1 MRVEI
6 VNDNQNWLNWGT
18 LVQIWIAD
26 PNQRP
31 TALKELKDQMDAHNV
46 CGTVAGPDSRPVQIE
61 ARTSIAL
68 NDFTVGRPKQDGTS
82 LAHRRRQGRLEN
94 RPEPY
99 GLSSASPAGP

>member
-31 TALKELKDQMDAHNV
+31 TTVKEFKDQIGRTQCLWDR
-46 CGTVAGPDSRPVQIE
+46 CGARQHTGADPELYQRSHRPADDHASQQADGGRQIG
-61 ARTSIAL
+61 
-68 NDFTVGRPKQDGTS
+68 D
-82 LAHRRRQGRLEN
+82 RQTR
-94 RPEPY
+94 
-99 GLSSASPAGP
+99 SV

>member
-31 TALKELKDQMDAHNV
+31 TTLKELKDQMDRTMYV
-46 CGTVAGPDSRPVQIE
+46 GPLRGPTADRCRSG